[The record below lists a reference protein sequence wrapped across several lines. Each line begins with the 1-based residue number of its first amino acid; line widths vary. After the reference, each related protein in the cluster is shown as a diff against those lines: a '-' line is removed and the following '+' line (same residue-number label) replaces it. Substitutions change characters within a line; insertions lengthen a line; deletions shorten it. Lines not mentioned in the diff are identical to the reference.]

1 MSLYYT
7 IEFIRLICEMRKKI
21 ILRSG
26 ALHIVFA
33 HIRAIGH
40 YIDGSG
46 IDNSWEIADLFG
58 SRTVFSVLNCGQ
70 GAMKKAITTHEI
82 TLTALYSIYHK
93 ALIQQNPALM
103 TQDIINAIRNTLS
116 NCENT
121 KANHDKLSEVAIR
134 RLYKRS

>member
-1 MSLYYT
+1 
-7 IEFIRLICEMRKKI
+7 MRKKI

-58 SRTVFSVLNCGQ
+58 SRTVFSVLNCDQ

-93 ALIQQNPALM
+93 ALIQQNPVYD
-103 TQDIINAIRNTLS
+103 TGY
-116 NCENT
+116 
-121 KANHDKLSEVAIR
+121 H
-134 RLYKRS
+134 